1 MSRMKYLLQ
10 REISNLKGLTFREKA
25 AYIWEYYKITVS
37 VLGLILVLAVTG
49 TAFYSGRGKTAMY
62 MVLVNAAEQEE
73 NPITEMLQKAEII
86 PAGHEVEVEDSYRLS
101 MENSG
106 TVDPSTVQVLAALFS
121 AGDMDLFAADE
132 QVYQRYAG
140 QDGFEDLSLYLSEDL
155 LKAHEADLYYAT
167 VDGGQILSGI
177 WLRQGS
183 PLHQAGYYSEDVI
196 IGITAHAVN
205 LDYAV
210 KALEYFLE

>member
-1 MSRMKYLLQ
+1 
-10 REISNLKGLTFREKA
+10 
-25 AYIWEYYKITVS
+25 
-37 VLGLILVLAVTG
+37 
-49 TAFYSGRGKTAMY
+49 
-62 MVLVNAAEQEE
+62 
-73 NPITEMLQKAEII
+73 
-86 PAGHEVEVEDSYRLS
+86 

-106 TVDPSTVQVLAALFS
+106 TADPSTVQVLAALFS